1 MATAFEK
8 GNALSRYND
17 QTELTRRYGIKGLT
31 GSLAAQLAQATALL
45 PAIGSTYYQAGLKAY
60 SYANLSVAHGLASVD
75 VVYRTP
81 QPDDLIMTSA
91 SGTIIDKGST
101 ADVEDVLRDRHP
113 TSGATF
119 TLGTATA
126 QTIAK
131 IRSSEPRLE
140 WWFDKVHTSLSS
152 IDAAATTILGA
163 INSAT
168 WNGYPVGTWLCNS
181 IITRTVHN
189 DAATRYVARYSF
201 VYKPETWVAKETTFI
216 WNGLTLGA
224 ITAATKATAA
234 YARFRDANFN
244 SYGFTR

>member
-1 MATAFEK
+1 MATAFEES
-8 GNALSRYND
+8 NRLSRYND

-31 GSLAAQLAQATALL
+31 GSLAAQMAQATALL
-45 PAIGSTYYQAGLKAY
+45 PAIGATYYQSGLKAY
-60 SYANLSVAHGLASVD
+60 QYANLEVRMGIAHVD
-75 VVYRTP
+75 VIYRTP

-113 TSGATF
+113 TSGATY

-126 QTIAK
+126 QTIAN

-152 IDAAATTILGA
+152 IDSAATTILGA

-168 WNGYPVGTWLCNS
+168 WNGYAAGKWLCNS

-201 VYKPETWVAKETTFI
+201 VYKPETWVAKQTTFV
-216 WNGLTLGA
+216 WNGFLLGS

-234 YARFRDANFN
+234 FDRFRDANFN
-244 SYGFTR
+244 SYGFVR